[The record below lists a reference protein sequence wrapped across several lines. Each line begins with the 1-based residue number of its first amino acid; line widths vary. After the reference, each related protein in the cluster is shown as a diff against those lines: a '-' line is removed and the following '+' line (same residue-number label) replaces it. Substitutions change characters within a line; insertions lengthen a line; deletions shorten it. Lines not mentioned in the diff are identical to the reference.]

1 MTERRRR
8 RTGCLTCRA
17 RHVKCD
23 ERKPECER
31 CEAGNIECAGYLPK
45 RQVEVRESQRRGRR
59 GRRGQSSSLG
69 NIAPT
74 PPHSLSSDA
83 SLPSS
88 TGEVANYP
96 HQLFRSDG
104 LPLVGLPS
112 NPRPSQ
118 RPLAGARE
126 VLAYHQFL
134 FRTLPIL
141 FPTEHL
147 WFWRDRLC
155 EEGWGIEYL
164 YMMFSA
170 LGSMHRAVLMMS
182 MPGDSDQDRGLDTKV
197 IAIQSYTFA
206 LQELSR
212 NLEDAKKTQEVF
224 IATIILMAYFE
235 CFSSNITAAY
245 SHIRSA
251 SYYFELYKTSFSR
264 QKANDTPTLD
274 YLDTALLNL
283 SWMCFM
289 ALPLQNKMPSSRQTI
304 TVSEEIPVTPTS
316 LRQNLLS
323 ILAESGLEDLIW
335 NLVPRYSK
343 SMALAKI
350 YWLQQKLRAW
360 RDANKSILPPLA
372 SDMADSTQLNFQ
384 EDPFL
389 IPPSLYSTTTLYDA
403 SATLCSFLLGRT
415 FWLLSILED
424 GVNTKTHKRLAYL
437 HFYETLRFAA
447 TDGAC
452 KAIPP
457 SNRSARC
464 SSPLPCEDL
473 ENGILSM
480 LYIIGQCS
488 PEPSW
493 LLWITQ
499 LMKHSGRQGLYNGLV
514 YAASLETWHSFE
526 VNNSVL
532 QEELQ
537 LRYPEPS
544 SRTISVLIPDANG
557 TEFITYYAK
566 PAEIDDLLMSNDG
579 LMYYLLGDTHLSC
592 RLLDGHIEQNVHV
605 YHHQDLDMEL
615 FTPDWLQSQAICL
628 DWQHR
633 SLQVEFDLNRILQ
646 DHINGGQFLIP
657 SNTSY

>member
-1 MTERRRR
+1 MAERRRR

-45 RQVEVRESQRRGRR
+45 KQVEVRESQRRGRR
-59 GRRGQSSSLG
+59 GRRGQSSVLG
-69 NIAPT
+69 NIAT
-74 PPHSLSSDA
+74 PPQSISPDA
-83 SLPSS
+83 SSPSS

-126 VLAYHQFL
+126 VLAYHQYL

-141 FPTEHL
+141 FPAEHL

-164 YMMFSA
+164 YMMFSS

-182 MPGDSDQDRGLDTKV
+182 MPGESDQDRGLDTKV

-212 NLEDAKKTQEVF
+212 YLEDAKKTQEVF
-224 IATIILMAYFE
+224 IATLILMAYFE
-235 CFSSNITAAY
+235 CFSCNITAAY

-251 SYYFELYKTSFSR
+251 SHYFELYKASVSR
-264 QKANDTPTLD
+264 QKAKDTPALD
-274 YLDTALLNL
+274 CLDAALQKLN
-283 SWMCFM
+283 WMCFM
-289 ALPLQNKMPSSRQTI
+289 TLPLQNKVPSTRQAL
-304 TVSEEIPVTPTS
+304 TVSEEAPGTPTS
-316 LRQNLLS
+316 LRQNLLN
-323 ILAESGLEDLIW
+323 ILAESGLEDFIW

-360 RDANKSILPPLA
+360 RNTNKSILPPLV
-372 SDMADSTQLNFQ
+372 SDMVEPKEVNLQ
-384 EDPFL
+384 EDLFL
-389 IPPSLYSTTTLYDA
+389 IPPPLFPTKTPYDSSTSLY
-403 SATLCSFLLGRT
+403 SFLLGRT
-415 FWLLSILED
+415 FWLLSILES
-424 GVNTKTHKRLAYL
+424 GENIEAYKRLAFL

-452 KAIPP
+452 KAILPK
-457 SNRSARC
+457 NRSAKC

-473 ENGILSM
+473 ENGLLSM

-493 LLWITQ
+493 VLWIIQ
-499 LMKHSGRQGLYNGLV
+499 FMKHSGRQGLYNGFV

-532 QEELQ
+532 QDDL
-537 LRYPEPS
+537 LVKYPEPP

-557 TEFITYYAK
+557 TDFVTYYAK
-566 PAEIDDLLMSNDG
+566 PAGIDELLISNDG
-579 LMYYLLGDTHLSC
+579 LMYYLLGDTHLSR
-592 RLLDGHIEQNVHV
+592 RLPDNHVEQNVHI
-605 YHHQDLDMEL
+605 YHQQGLDIEL
-615 FTPDWLQSQAICL
+615 FTPDWLQSQTICL

-633 SLQVEFDLNRILQ
+633 SLHVEFDLNRILQ
-646 DHINGGQFLIP
+646 DHINGCQFLIP
-657 SNTSY
+657 INFSC